1 MKELTKAEEQVMQV
15 LWDIKSGCVKDI
27 MKCYREPKP
36 KYTTISTII
45 RILEKKGFIEHKK
58 VRKTFIYSPA
68 VEKKTYTRLLMKGI
82 LAKYFSNSLRQMVY
96 FLSHE
101 KSLSVSELEE
111 LKNIIDDEIRM
122 QRQG

>member
-15 LWDIKSGCVKDI
+15 LWEIKSGCVKDI
-27 MKCYREPKP
+27 IKRYREPKP

-58 VRKTFIYSPA
+58 VSKTFLYSPA
-68 VEKKTYTRLLMKGI
+68 VEKKIYSQLLVKGI
-82 LAKYFSNSLRQMVY
+82 LSKYFSNSLRQMFY
-96 FLSHE
+96 FLTHE
-101 KSLSVSELEE
+101 KSLSLSELEE